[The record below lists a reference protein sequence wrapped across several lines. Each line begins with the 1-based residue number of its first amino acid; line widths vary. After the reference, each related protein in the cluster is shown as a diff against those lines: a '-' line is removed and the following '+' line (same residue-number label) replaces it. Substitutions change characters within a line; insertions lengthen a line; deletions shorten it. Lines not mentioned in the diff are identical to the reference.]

1 MPDLIV
7 REMEAEDEYFVTT
20 CSHIHESA
28 EIDTCAEARRRQF
41 LQMKSESAL
50 FRVALLDNVQVG
62 FAYGVPIE
70 HSSWGPLG
78 SSLMVIPCLYV
89 VEKATSQGA
98 GKALLASIEKD
109 ALASGYQ
116 GVVITAYRDI
126 PGAEWFMPASFFE
139 LLGYTPVGT
148 RSREILL
155 WKSFTSDATPPH
167 FLQPHYLFAP
177 IEGVVVVDLF
187 WNAFCLTSVIEAQ
200 RVREVCDEYGD
211 RVLLREYRAENRD
224 VLLQHQI
231 ARAIYV
237 NGSEIGWGYEAP
249 KEGIREAINRALT
262 STSRGSELKGRDS
275 QD

>member
-20 CSHIHESA
+20 CSHIHESTEVDA
-28 EIDTCAEARRRQF
+28 CAEARRRQF
-41 LQMKSESAL
+41 KQMKSEGTL
-50 FRVALLDNVQVG
+50 FRVALLDNKQVG
-62 FAYGVPIE
+62 FAYGVPID

-78 SSLMVIPCLYV
+78 SSLMLIPCLYV

-98 GKALLASIEKD
+98 GKAMLASIESE
-109 ALASGYQ
+109 AQAVGCQ
-116 GVVITAYRDI
+116 GMAITAYRDL

-139 LLGYTPVGT
+139 LLGYVPVGT

-167 FLQPHYLFAP
+167 FLQPHYVFAP

-200 RVREVCDEYGD
+200 RVRDVCREYGD
-211 RVLLREYRAENRD
+211 LVLLREFRAENRD

-237 NGSEIGWGYEAP
+237 NGDEIGWGYEAP
-249 KEGIREAINRALT
+249 KEGIRKAINQALASMT
-262 STSRGSELKGRDS
+262 PDS
-275 QD
+275 S